1 MQNLLSTWP
10 PSEAFYIQSMLFNS
24 HSAKDS
30 ILKLEAV
37 FEKLPPQFTDEDL
50 KKLPTKQILNELHN
64 MVLQAGALARYF
76 WPVRKEHKQR
86 GELLCKYFDMSEE
99 SPLFSRVLRN
109 ATEHFDERLD
119 KYFEQENIVGYFFPE
134 YVGEKPSNMEVPT
147 HFFRAYFV
155 DTGEFQLLDN
165 SFYIQPVAD
174 ELQFIQRHL
183 EHMDTNGGRF
193 RVVVRDV

>member
-1 MQNLLSTWP
+1 
-10 PSEAFYIQSMLFNS
+10 MLFSS
-24 HSAKDS
+24 HSGTHS
-30 ILKLEAV
+30 ILKLEAI

-50 KKLPTKQILNELHN
+50 KKLPTTQILNELHN
-64 MVLQAGALARYF
+64 MVLQAGALSRYF

-86 GELLCKYFDMSEE
+86 GELLRKYFDMSEE

-109 ATEHFDERLD
+109 TIEHFDERLD
-119 KYFEQENIVGYFFPE
+119 KYFEQQNIVGYFFPE

-165 SFYIQPVAD
+165 SFYMQPVAD
-174 ELQFIQRHL
+174 ELQFIQTHL
-183 EHMDTNGGRF
+183 EHMHTNGGRF
-193 RVVVRDV
+193 HVVVRDI

>member
-1 MQNLLSTWP
+1 
-10 PSEAFYIQSMLFNS
+10 MLFNS
-24 HSAKDS
+24 HSATDS

-109 ATEHFDERLD
+109 AIEHFDERLD
-119 KYFEQENIVGYFFPE
+119 KYFEQENIVGYFFQ
-134 YVGEKPSNMEVPT
+134 NMWVKSLLIW
-147 HFFRAYFV
+147 RC
-155 DTGEFQLLDN
+155 QLT
-165 SFYIQPVAD
+165 SFALTLSIQPC
-174 ELQFIQRHL
+174 
-183 EHMDTNGGRF
+183 
-193 RVVVRDV
+193 RVGS